1 MKAKTAQFVTG
12 ITIGSELPEAAGKDL
27 KHVAFIG
34 RSNVGKSS
42 LINSLVGQKELARSS
57 ANAGF
62 TKQINFYLINKSF
75 YLVDLPGYGFA
86 QGSFAARNNLQQL
99 IEWYL
104 TYPGLEEKQ
113 LIVLLIDAKVGP
125 TDLDKSMLIR
135 LNELGKHVVVV
146 ANKID
151 KIKKSDY
158 KKQMDAIISEMA
170 PHLVIPYSVKDK
182 LGVGLLTK
190 EIMA

>member
-1 MKAKTAQFVTG
+1 MKAKTAKFVTG
-12 ITIGSELPEAAGKDL
+12 ITIGGELPEQAGQDL

-57 ANAGF
+57 AAAGF

-86 QGSFAARNNLQQL
+86 QGSFSARNALQQL

-104 TYPGLEEKQ
+104 TYPGLDHNQ
-113 LIVLLIDAKVGP
+113 LIVLIIDAKVGP
-125 TDLDKSMLIR
+125 TDLDMSMLVR
-135 LNELGKHVVVV
+135 LEELGKNVIVV
-146 ANKID
+146 ANKVD
-151 KIKKSDY
+151 KIKKSEY
-158 KKQMDAIISEMA
+158 KKQMDSIVKAMN
-170 PHLVIPYSVKDK
+170 PYLVIPYSVQDK
-182 LGVGLLTK
+182 IGVGELTK
-190 EIMA
+190 QIMQ

>member
-1 MKAKTAQFVTG
+1 MKAKTARFVTG
-12 ITIGSELPEAAGKDL
+12 ITIGGELPEAAGKDL

-57 ANAGF
+57 AAAGF

-86 QGSFAARNNLQQL
+86 QGSFAARDALQQL

-113 LIVLLIDAKVGP
+113 TIVLIIDAKVGP
-125 TDLDKSMLIR
+125 TDLDIAMMTR
-135 LNELGKHVVVV
+135 LEELEKKVIVV

-151 KIKKSDY
+151 KIKKSEY
-158 KKQMDAIISEMA
+158 KKQMDGIVTAMH
-170 PHLVIPYSVKDK
+170 PHLVIPYSVLEKV
-182 LGVGLLTK
+182 GVGALTK
-190 EIMA
+190 EIMQ

>member
-1 MKAKTAQFVTG
+1 MKAKTAQFVAG
-12 ITIGSELPEAAGKDL
+12 ITIGAELPEVAGKDL

-42 LINSLVGQKELARSS
+42 MINSIVGQKELARSS

-86 QGSFAARNNLQQL
+86 RGSFAERDNLQQL

-104 TYPGLEEKQ
+104 TYPGLEKNQ

-125 TDLDKSMLIR
+125 TDLDIAMMTR
-135 LNELGKHVVVV
+135 LEELEKNFIVV
-146 ANKID
+146 ANKVD
-151 KIKKSDY
+151 KIKKSEY
-158 KKQMDAIISEMA
+158 KKQMDKIITAMH
-170 PHLVIPYSVKDK
+170 PHLVIPYSVTEKI
-182 LGVGLLTK
+182 GVGALTK
-190 EIMA
+190 EVMV

>member
-12 ITIGSELPEAAGKDL
+12 ITIGAELPEAAGKKL

-57 ANAGF
+57 SSAGF

-86 QGSFAARNNLQQL
+86 QGSFSARNNLQQL

-104 TYPGLEEKQ
+104 TYPDIEDQ
-113 LIVLLIDAKVGP
+113 LIVLIIDAKVGP
-125 TDLDKSMLIR
+125 TDLDLSMLVR
-135 LNELGKHVVVV
+135 LEELEKSVIVV
-146 ANKID
+146 ANKVD
-151 KIKKSDY
+151 KIKKSEY
-158 KKQMDAIISEMA
+158 KKQMDSIVAAMH
-170 PHLVIPYSVKDK
+170 PHLVIPYSVTEKI
-182 LGVGLLTK
+182 GVGLLTK
-190 EIMA
+190 EIM

>member
-1 MKAKTAQFVTG
+1 MKAKTAQFVAG
-12 ITIGSELPEAAGKDL
+12 ITIGAELPAVAGKDL

-42 LINSLVGQKELARSS
+42 MINSIVGQKELARSS

-86 QGSFAARNNLQQL
+86 QGSFAARNALIKL

-104 TYPGLEEKQ
+104 SDVDVENQ
-113 LIVLLIDAKVGP
+113 LIVLLIDAKIGP
-125 TDLDKSMLIR
+125 TDLDLIMKDN
-135 LNELGKHVVVV
+135 LEKLDKKFIVV
-146 ANKID
+146 ANKVDKLKKNDLKKQID
-151 KIKKSDY
+151 KIKETMS
-158 KKQMDAIISEMA
+158 
-170 PHLVIPYSVKDK
+170 PHLVIPYSVKEK
-182 LGVGLLTK
+182 IGVGLLTK
-190 EIMA
+190 EIME

>member
-1 MKAKTAQFVTG
+1 MKAKTAKFVTG
-12 ITIGSELPEAAGKDL
+12 ITIGAELPEAAGQDL

-42 LINSLVGQKELARSS
+42 MINSIVGQKELARSS
-57 ANAGF
+57 AHAGF

-86 QGSFAARNNLQQL
+86 KGSFEQRDNLQLL

-104 TYPGLEEKQ
+104 TYPGLDDKQ

-125 TDLDKSMLIR
+125 TDLDLSMVTR
-135 LNELGKHVVVV
+135 LEELGKNFIVV
-146 ANKID
+146 ANKVD
-151 KIKKSDY
+151 KIKKSEY
-158 KKQMDAIISEMA
+158 KKQMDKIVQTMA
-170 PHLVIPYSVKDK
+170 PHMVIPYSVTEKI
-182 LGVGLLTK
+182 GVGALTK

>member
-1 MKAKTAQFVTG
+1 MKAKTAQFVAG
-12 ITIGSELPEAAGKDL
+12 ITIGAELPAVAEKDL

-42 LINSLVGQKELARSS
+42 MINSIVGQKELARSS
-57 ANAGF
+57 VNAGF

-86 QGSFAARNNLQQL
+86 RGSFAQRDNLQQL

-104 TYPGLEEKQ
+104 TYPGLTENQ

-125 TDLDKSMLIR
+125 TDLDLAMMIR
-135 LNELGKHVVVV
+135 LQELGKHFIVV

-151 KIKKSDY
+151 KVKKSEY
-158 KKQMDAIISEMA
+158 KKHLDSIVAAMH
-170 PHLVIPYSVKDK
+170 PHLVIPYSVTEKI
-182 LGVGLLTK
+182 GVGALTK
-190 EIMA
+190 EIMQ